1 VRFDP
6 SARKRRKVSL
16 TPLIDVV
23 FLLLVFFMLASRFD
37 IEGAL
42 PLVVQ
47 AGSPQAAT
55 PGDFL
60 RVVIDDEGETR
71 IDERIVS
78 TAELV
83 TAAARAG
90 RDGQSVVVAAAP
102 DATLQAI
109 VDTLEAVER
118 SGVSDA
124 VLERQGAP

>member
-1 VRFDP
+1 MRFDL
-6 SARKRRKVSL
+6 SSRKRRQASL

-37 IEGAL
+37 VEGAL

-47 AGSPQAAT
+47 AGSPQAA
-55 PGDFL
+55 PPSDFL

-71 IDERIVS
+71 IADTIVS
-78 TAELV
+78 ASELV
-83 TAAARAG
+83 AAAARAG